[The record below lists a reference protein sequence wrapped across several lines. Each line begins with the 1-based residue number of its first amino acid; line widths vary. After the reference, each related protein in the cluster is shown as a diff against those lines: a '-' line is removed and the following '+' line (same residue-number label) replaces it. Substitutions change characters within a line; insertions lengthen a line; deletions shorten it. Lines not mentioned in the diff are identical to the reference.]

1 MKWIQGRFSA
11 VLQRIQKASNLKR
24 ALIGAPSLFI
34 VVVLWS
40 ISTSLLAPG
49 TDPLSVR
56 LAEWGR
62 NHYLGYVVTSLENLQ
77 YTFNKP
83 KVGGTLDPN
92 ASKLLAT
99 NAIQNAKRIPSVVS
113 PALPGEGDLK
123 SVFKVNGKPAIQ
135 VAFLRP
141 DPEHPSYLA
150 GIAIMQSSL
159 LRFVQHA
166 GFSEPGQVK
175 KLKSTDIL
183 AGSDL
188 IGLAATFNS
197 AFKLKDSLGGYY
209 QNGIMVKPLV
219 SDKATLAI
227 YADGHLDIGSW
238 GKEINMDS
246 TLISARQNLSML
258 IDNGVITA
266 NLNQSVLKN
275 WGFTVKNAHLVW
287 RSGIG
292 VDANGNVIY
301 VAGNSLSVQSLAN
314 LLKTAGAVRA
324 MELDINQQWIS
335 YMWYPTTIT
344 GAMKPPVK
352 LVAFTRPANRY
363 FSQSS
368 RDFFAVYSR

>member
-49 TDPLSVR
+49 TDPLSAR

-344 GAMKPPVK
+344 GAMKPSVK